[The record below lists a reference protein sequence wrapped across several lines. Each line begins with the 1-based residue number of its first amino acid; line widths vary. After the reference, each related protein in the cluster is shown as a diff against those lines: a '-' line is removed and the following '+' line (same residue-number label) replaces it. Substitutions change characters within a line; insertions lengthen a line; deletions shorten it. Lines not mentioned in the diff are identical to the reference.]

1 MPPPC
6 PPYPPQGVSKC
17 LDANGRILPRSRS
30 CACKWPRWFWRC
42 DGYSSMLTHQSAVHT
57 EPDAPGDD
65 RPDHDA
71 IKWNRIMISSLCL
84 SMISA
89 QTLFAFVAR
98 ENRFAIFRI
107 MPWGVNTP
115 GPKIAASN
123 ACCGARERYETF
135 WASATLRGKDENLA
149 GTNNIRISNPISVRP
164 VQNRVSC
171 AVAISDAADS
181 PQAVA
186 TGYDLHPGRGCHLGW
201 L

>member
-1 MPPPC
+1 M
-6 PPYPPQGVSKC
+6 
-17 LDANGRILPRSRS
+17 AGRLWAFRPGFSNAQSISQPRRLRETYRPKRDCPRS
-30 CACKWPRWFWRC
+30 
-42 DGYSSMLTHQSAVHT
+42 
-57 EPDAPGDD
+57 
-65 RPDHDA
+65 
-71 IKWNRIMISSLCL
+71 NRIGALGYCSCV
-84 SMISA
+84 ISA

-135 WASATLRGKDENLA
+135 WASATLRGKDKNLA
-149 GTNNIRISNPISVRP
+149 GTNNIRIPNPISVRP

-171 AVAISDAADS
+171 AVPISDAADS